1 MGLGWGTDAI
11 NLKLTTT
18 YSLVDCYKTLL
29 NDVSDYSDTWTGM
42 NAQWIDSCAFGSLGS
57 EITLQNFVLSAAVAQ
72 QSVIGGS
79 TVDGP
84 GCFKFADWL
93 YWAPFYENLVLYGL

>member
-1 MGLGWGTDAI
+1 
-11 NLKLTTT
+11 
-18 YSLVDCYKTLL
+18 
-29 NDVSDYSDTWTGM
+29 M

-72 QSVIGGS
+72 QAVIGGA

-84 GCFKFADWL
+84 GCFKFADWM
-93 YWAPFYENLVLYGL
+93 YWAPYYENLVLYGLQKAGFMTEDVL